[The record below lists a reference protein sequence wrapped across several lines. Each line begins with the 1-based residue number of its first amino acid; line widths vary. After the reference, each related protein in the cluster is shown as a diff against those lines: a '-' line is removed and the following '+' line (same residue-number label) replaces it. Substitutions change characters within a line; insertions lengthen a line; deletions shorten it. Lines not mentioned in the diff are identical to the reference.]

1 MLHRAGEILR
11 SPARSATDACCPS
24 LSQLFYL
31 ALFIFVLALV
41 GVFYPYN
48 RGALYTALIVLY
60 ALTACIAGFV
70 ASSYY
75 KQMEGDLW
83 VRNILMTCFV
93 YCGPFLI
100 MFAFLNT
107 VAIFYRV
114 RMRLRAE
121 GPMLG
126 VIQKAFVPTRPF
138 QLSLLS
144 MLSNVWWSKV
154 RIWRE
159 SGGSLVGIW
168 LERFGSSCNVR

>member
-1 MLHRAGEILR
+1 M
-11 SPARSATDACCPS
+11 
-24 LSQLFYL
+24 QLFYL

-70 ASSYY
+70 GSSYY
-75 KQMEGDLW
+75 KQMEGELW

-93 YCGPFLI
+93 FCGPFLG

-114 RMRLRAE
+114 R
-121 GPMLG
+121 G
-126 VIQKAFVPTRPF
+126 
-138 QLSLLS
+138 
-144 MLSNVWWSKV
+144 WD
-154 RIWRE
+154 
-159 SGGSLVGIW
+159 
-168 LERFGSSCNVR
+168 C